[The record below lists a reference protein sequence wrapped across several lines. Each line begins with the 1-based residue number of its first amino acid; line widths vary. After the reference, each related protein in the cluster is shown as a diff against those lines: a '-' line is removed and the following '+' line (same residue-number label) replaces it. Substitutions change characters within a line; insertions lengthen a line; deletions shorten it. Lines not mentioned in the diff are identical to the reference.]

1 VTKAILVTGAG
12 GVGKTTLSAAIAVRL
27 AKSGRRTLCLTVDPA
42 RRLADALGVGTLGAV
57 PTVNRDLNLLW
68 GAMLDAE
75 HSWDAVARRHA
86 DPEVAERLVNSEF
99 FRVAARHFPASQSYA
114 AAERMADHLES
125 DEWDVVVVDTPPA
138 AGGIEFF
145 TAPAETRDLVGGRLI
160 RWITGGA
167 LPGRRSLFRI
177 AGRPAL
183 KMASTVLGS
192 NLLERVA
199 EFLFDLRT
207 THDSLSRRAAAIERH
222 FKNASTLV
230 VTTAD
235 PTPLREAERFF
246 RHLPKMASSPEFVV
260 FNRSLP
266 DSWRTA
272 RPPAGSPTELAEN
285 LRRWSSEATR
295 QAAHRGEFA
304 ARYDT
309 AVATV
314 PWKSE
319 SPTDLDALE
328 SLLTDSN
335 GLESLWSR

>member
-1 VTKAILVTGAG
+1 MTRAILVTGAG
-12 GVGKTTLSAAIAVRL
+12 GVGKTTLSAAIAVR
-27 AKSGRRTLCLTVDPA
+27 AARSGKRTLALTVDPA

-57 PTVNRDLNLLW
+57 PTANAQLELLW

-86 DPEVAERLVNSEF
+86 DPEVAERLVSSEF

-125 DEWDVVVVDTPPA
+125 GEWDVVVVDTPPA

-160 RWITGGA
+160 RWITGGP

-183 KMASTVLGS
+183 RMASAVLGS
-192 NLLERVA
+192 DLLERVA

-207 THDSLSRRAAAIERH
+207 THDSVSRRAAAIERH
-222 FKNASTLV
+222 FRQASTLV

-235 PTPLREAERFF
+235 PAPLREAERFF
-246 RHLPKMASSPEFVV
+246 RELPKVASRPELVV

-266 DSWRTA
+266 DFWTTA
-272 RPPAGSPTELAEN
+272 PAPADTPPVLAEN

-304 ARYDT
+304 AHHKT
-309 AVATV
+309 VVATV
-314 PWKSE
+314 PWQPE
-319 SPTDLDALE
+319 SPTSLHALDELFTRAE
-328 SLLTDSN
+328 
-335 GLESLWSR
+335 GLDVLGF

>member
-1 VTKAILVTGAG
+1 MTRAILVTGAG
-12 GVGKTTLSAAIAVRL
+12 GVGKTTLSAAIAVRS
-27 AKSGRRTLCLTVDPA
+27 AQSGKRTLALTVDPA

-57 PTVNRDLNLLW
+57 PTANAELNLLW

-86 DPEVAERLVNSEF
+86 DPEVAERLVSSEF

-114 AAERMADHLES
+114 ASERMADHLES
-125 DEWDVVVVDTPPA
+125 GEWDVVVVDTPPA

-160 RWITGGA
+160 RWITGGP
-167 LPGRRSLFRI
+167 LPGRRSIFRI

-183 KMASTVLGS
+183 RMASTVLGS
-192 NLLERVA
+192 DLLERVA

-207 THDSLSRRAAAIERH
+207 THDSISRRAAAIERH
-222 FKNASTLV
+222 FKQASTLV
-230 VTTAD
+230 VTTAE

-246 RHLPKMASSPEFVV
+246 RRLPAVASTPDLVV

-266 DSWRTA
+266 EEWRTA
-272 RPPAGSPTELAEN
+272 RPPNGTPSALADN
-285 LRRWSSEATR
+285 LRRWSSEAAR
-295 QAAHRGEFA
+295 QAVNREEFA
-304 ARYDT
+304 ARYNT

-314 PWKSE
+314 PWQQE
-319 SPTDLDALE
+319 SPTSIGALE
-328 SLLTDSN
+328 ALFTQAD
-335 GLESLWSR
+335 GLEVLGL

>member
-1 VTKAILVTGAG
+1 MTRAILVTGAG
-12 GVGKTTLSAAIAVRL
+12 GVGKTTLSAAIAVRS
-27 AKSGRRTLCLTVDPA
+27 ARSGRRTLALTVDPA

-57 PTVNRDLNLLW
+57 PTANPELDLLW

-86 DPEVAERLVNSEF
+86 DPEVAERLVSSEF

-114 AAERMADHLES
+114 ASERMADHLES

-160 RWITGGA
+160 RWITGGI

-183 KMASTVLGS
+183 RMASTVLGS
-192 NLLERVA
+192 DLLERVA

-222 FKNASTLV
+222 FREASTLV
-230 VTTAD
+230 VTTSD
-235 PTPLREAERFF
+235 PTPMREAERFF
-246 RHLPKMASSPEFVV
+246 RYLPKVASPPELVL

-266 DSWRTA
+266 EAWRVA
-272 RPPAGSPTELAEN
+272 SPPADTPPVLADN
-285 LRRWSSEATR
+285 LRKWSAEAAR
-295 QAAHRGEFA
+295 QAVRREEFA
-304 ARYDT
+304 LRYGT
-309 AVATV
+309 PVATV
-314 PWKSE
+314 PWQPE
-319 SPTDLDALE
+319 SPTDLHALE
-328 SLLTDSN
+328 DLLTQAE
-335 GLESLWSR
+335 GLEVLRF